1 MMKKIRI
8 QNFRG
13 IKEKAVTFSKLNILS
28 APNGSGKS
36 SIIGAIR
43 FALIGEVSDE
53 DIMEGEKE
61 TIVEILFDS
70 GTLCKRKRKEG
81 VGACYVNE
89 KKVSLKIYEET
100 ITKEMNTSMDVIKSV
115 CGTDYLDGLNKKDL
129 ANFLLNI
136 IPITVKKES
145 MYTFLEE
152 TLKRKFSD
160 SERKYVDTLLKN
172 YETLNLNDI
181 CEIYKKVYDER
192 KISKAH
198 VSEYTEKSKFD
209 INLLPPESKEQLEK
223 EKEKLIISKA
233 KLSSYKAGVRAY
245 NYSVANKKKAEE
257 RKAFLEEELKKYAD
271 VEKPVADITLLE
283 NEKVQF
289 LNAIQQTSNSVN
301 SNILKLNELKETYSN
316 LENAVCPLTRA
327 YCTADLT
334 PYKNNISSLGN
345 ECEKNINEGQ
355 SFIARCKEQVEKR
368 DIEIKEFNEKNL
380 LWTKKESL
388 INELNN
394 LVIPE
399 IPMTLEDVE
408 ADKPE
413 DTSVSYE
420 ELEKA
425 LNDKLLMYNASEI
438 SNKYKEMLENAIT
451 ETEMLNTI
459 TDLFGLKGV
468 RSTILKKAL
477 APVQDIVNRN
487 ADYIKKG
494 YKLILID
501 DEGMNVK
508 IYPDGVTSVP
518 LNRISSGEFILAC
531 YLIIGAIHDI
541 TGIDILIIDDID
553 RLDESNVTKFMQII
567 NNDARFSNIIL
578 SGVNHKSFSDN
589 VPDGANIIKL

>member
-1 MMKKIRI
+1 MIKKIRI

-13 IKEKAVTFSKLNILS
+13 IKEKTINFSKINILS

-53 DIMEGEKE
+53 DIKEGEKE
-61 TIVEILFDS
+61 VVVELLFNS
-70 GTLCKRKRKEG
+70 GTLLKRKRKEG
-81 VGACYVNE
+81 LGTCYLNE
-89 KKVSLKIYEET
+89 KKVTQKIYDET
-100 ITKEMNTSMDVIKSV
+100 VTKEMNASMEVIKSV
-115 CGTDYLDGLNKKDL
+115 CGTDYLDSLNKKDL

-145 MYTFLEE
+145 MYIFLEE

-160 SERKYVDTLLKN
+160 SERKYVDTLLEK

-192 KISKAH
+192 KISKDH
-198 VSEYTEKSKFD
+198 VSEYTEKAKFD
-209 INLLPPESKEQLEK
+209 ITLLPPESKEQLEK

-233 KLSSYKAGVRAY
+233 KISSYKAGIDAY
-245 NYSVANKKKAEE
+245 NRAVANKNKAEE
-257 RKAFLEEELKKYAD
+257 RKSYLQEELKKYENI
-271 VEKPVADITLLE
+271 EKPAADITLLE
-283 NEKVQF
+283 NEKKQF
-289 LNAIQQTSNSVN
+289 LDAIQQTSNSVN
-301 SNILKLNELKETYSN
+301 NNVIKLNELKETYYN
-316 LENAVCPLTRA
+316 LNNAVCPLTRA

-334 PYKNNISSLGN
+334 PYKNNISVLGN

-388 INELNN
+388 LNELNN
-394 LVIPE
+394 IIIPE
-399 IPMTLEDVE
+399 IPMKLEDIE

-413 DTSVSYE
+413 NLSIE
-420 ELEKA
+420 ETEKVIK
-425 LNDKLLMYNASEI
+425 DKLLMYSAYELAQ
-438 SNKYKEMLENAIT
+438 KYEEMLKSAKE
-451 ETEMLNTI
+451 EVDMLNTI

-494 YKLILID
+494 YKLLLID
-501 DEGMNVK
+501 DEGMNVR

-553 RLDESNVTKFMQII
+553 RLDEGNVTKFMKII
-567 NNDARFSNIIL
+567 DKDIRFSNIIL
-578 SGVNHKSFSDN
+578 SGVNHKSFTDN
-589 VPDGANIIKL
+589 VPDGANVVNV

>member
-1 MMKKIRI
+1 MIKKIRI

-13 IKEKAVTFSKLNILS
+13 IKEKTINFSKINILS

-53 DIMEGEKE
+53 DIKEGENE
-61 TIVEILFDS
+61 AVVEILFNS
-70 GTLCKRKRKEG
+70 GTLLKRKRKEG
-81 VGACYVNE
+81 NGTCYLNE
-89 KKVSLKIYEET
+89 KKVTSKIYEE
-100 ITKEMNTSMDVIKSV
+100 IVTKEMNASMEVIKSV
-115 CGTDYLDGLNKKDL
+115 CGTDYLDSLNKKDL

-145 MYTFLEE
+145 MYIFLEE

-160 SERKYVDTLLKN
+160 SERKYVDTLLEK

-192 KISKAH
+192 KISKDH
-198 VSEYTEKSKFD
+198 VSEYTEKAKFD
-209 INLLPPESKEQLEK
+209 ITLLPPESKEQLEK

-233 KLSSYKAGVRAY
+233 KISSYKAGIEAY
-245 NYSVANKKKAEE
+245 NRAVANKNKAEE
-257 RKAFLEEELKKYAD
+257 RKSYLQEELKKYENI
-271 VEKPVADITLLE
+271 EKPAADITLLE
-283 NEKVQF
+283 NEKKQF
-289 LNAIQQTSNSVN
+289 LDAIQQTSNSVN
-301 SNILKLNELKETYSN
+301 NNIIKLNELKETYCN
-316 LENAVCPLTRA
+316 LDNAVCPLTRA

-334 PYKNNISSLGN
+334 PYKNNISALGN

-388 INELNN
+388 LNELNN
-394 LVIPE
+394 IIIPE
-399 IPMTLEDVE
+399 IPMKLEDIE

-413 DTSVSYE
+413 NLSIE
-420 ELEKA
+420 ETEKVIK
-425 LNDKLLMYNASEI
+425 DKLLMYSAYELAQ
-438 SNKYKEMLENAIT
+438 KYEEMLKSAKE
-451 ETEMLNTI
+451 EVDMLNTI

-494 YKLILID
+494 YKLLLID
-501 DEGMNVK
+501 DEGMNVR

-553 RLDESNVTKFMQII
+553 RLDEGNVTKFMKII
-567 NNDARFSNIIL
+567 NKDIRFSNIIL
-578 SGVNHKSFSDN
+578 SGVNHKSFTDN
-589 VPDGANIIKL
+589 VPDGANVVNV

>member
-425 LNDKLLMYNASEI
+425 LNDKLLMYNAYEI

>member
-380 LWTKKESL
+380 
-388 INELNN
+388 I
-394 LVIPE
+394 
-399 IPMTLEDVE
+399 
-408 ADKPE
+408 
-413 DTSVSYE
+413 
-420 ELEKA
+420 
-425 LNDKLLMYNASEI
+425 
-438 SNKYKEMLENAIT
+438 
-451 ETEMLNTI
+451 
-459 TDLFGLKGV
+459 
-468 RSTILKKAL
+468 
-477 APVQDIVNRN
+477 
-487 ADYIKKG
+487 
-494 YKLILID
+494 
-501 DEGMNVK
+501 
-508 IYPDGVTSVP
+508 
-518 LNRISSGEFILAC
+518 
-531 YLIIGAIHDI
+531 
-541 TGIDILIIDDID
+541 
-553 RLDESNVTKFMQII
+553 
-567 NNDARFSNIIL
+567 
-578 SGVNHKSFSDN
+578 
-589 VPDGANIIKL
+589 